1 MTRRPHPGGAPRPAS
16 GTRQA
21 RDLLRVAFGPSIVAL
36 VVIAAVVLLQL
47 LIANSDMTGAFGAI
61 ASMWLAVHQV
71 PVSIAG
77 SALGVMPLL
86 PVLAMIYGTARTTA
100 AATTSASWFVTR
112 WVVASAVGG
121 PILIAALC
129 LAVIHDAA
137 SVLTDLQTPDAL
149 RAFGG
154 VLVVHAIGA
163 VAGVGSRI
171 GRRLLR
177 SSPLPSW
184 LFDAVRAAAAGV
196 LALMGLSGVITAGS
210 LVVHW
215 STMHE
220 LYAITDSVFGQLSLT
235 VLSVLYVPNVMVG
248 AAAVVVGSSAHVGL
262 ATFSSFTVFGGDI
275 PALPI
280 LAAAPTPPL
289 GPVWVALMIVAAVSG
304 VALGQQCA
312 RRPLPPLTALA
323 KVAVAAALAAVTMA
337 VLGYAGG
344 GTLGNFGEVG
354 VDQATFGPAVFLWF
368 AGIGGLTV
376 AMSGGLAPRV
386 RRPAVKTEPEP
397 TPRDESDDVL
407 VADADEVR
415 SGGEMRAAESPA
427 TEQVDVTSGEPA
439 AAAMGESGRRKPDRE
454 EMDLEEIDPEEH
466 FVVDEANGRSVVDE
480 ADRRSVVDEA
490 AGWGVVEDPEEH
502 FVVDE
507 ADGRGVVDEA
517 NSRGVVDEANSR
529 GVVDE
534 ADGRG
539 VVDEADGRSVVD
551 EPGDHR
557 RGTE

>member
-154 VLVVHAIGA
+154 VLAVHAIGA
-163 VAGVGSRI
+163 VVGVGSRV
-171 GRRLLR
+171 GRRMLR

-248 AAAVVVGSSAHVGL
+248 AAAVAVGSSAHVGL

-386 RRPAVKTEPEP
+386 RRPAVKSEPEP

-407 VADADEVR
+407 VADADADADADEVR
-415 SGGEMRAAESPA
+415 SGGEIPAAESPA

-439 AAAMGESGRRKPDRE
+439 AAAATAEPGRRKPDRE

-466 FVVDEANGRSVVDE
+466 FVVDEANHRSVVDEANGRSVVDE
-480 ADRRSVVDEA
+480 ADHRGVVDEADGRGVVDEA

-507 ADGRGVVDEA
+507 ADGRGVVDEP
-517 NSRGVVDEANSR
+517 D
-529 GVVDE
+529 
-534 ADGRG
+534 
-539 VVDEADGRSVVD
+539 
-551 EPGDHR
+551 DHR

>member
-154 VLVVHAIGA
+154 VLAVHAIGA
-163 VAGVGSRI
+163 VVGVGSRV
-171 GRRLLR
+171 GRRMLR

-196 LALMGLSGVITAGS
+196 LALMGFSGVITAGS

-248 AAAVVVGSSAHVGL
+248 AAAVAVGSSAHVGL

-337 VLGYAGG
+337 FLGYAGG

-386 RRPAVKTEPEP
+386 RRPAVKSEPEP

-407 VADADEVR
+407 VAEELSSDDV
-415 SGGEMRAAESPA
+415 RAAESPA
-427 TEQVDVTSGEPA
+427 AEQGDAPSGERAVA
-439 AAAMGESGRRKPDRE
+439 AGAEPVAADKPDRRPPTRE
-454 EMDLEEIDPEEH
+454 EMNLEEIDPEEH
-466 FVVDEANGRSVVDE
+466 FVVDEADGWGVVDE
-480 ADRRSVVDEA
+480 AEGRGVVDEA
-490 AGWGVVEDPEEH
+490 EGWGGVEDPEEH

-517 NSRGVVDEANSR
+517 DGR

-539 VVDEADGRSVVD
+539 VVDEADGRGVVD
-551 EPGDHR
+551 EPDDHR